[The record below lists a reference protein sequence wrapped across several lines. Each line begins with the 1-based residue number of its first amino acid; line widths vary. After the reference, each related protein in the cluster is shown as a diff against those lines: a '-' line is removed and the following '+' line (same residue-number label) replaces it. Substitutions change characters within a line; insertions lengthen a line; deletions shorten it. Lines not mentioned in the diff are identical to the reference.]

1 MKKYPHLTHSV
12 VVTFVALLIGS
23 GLRAQV
29 QDLSHSDPKR
39 RMRAAE
45 KLGDTKDSEYI
56 APLRKLLKDP
66 VPEVRGKAVAAIVS
80 IGTQHSLEPLAEASR
95 DSIPEIQFM
104 AVDGMV
110 NFYYPGYVKRG
121 FSASLKKFGSGV
133 KNRFAQPA
141 EIVIDP
147 YVTVSPEVISAV
159 ARLITG
165 GVTLESR
172 ANAARAAGIL
182 RGKAA
187 LPQLKEAL
195 RSKDSTLIAESVR
208 SIEKIGDTS
217 AGPALT
223 FLLRDLDEKVQLA
236 VVKAVGQL
244 LVNEAVPEL
253 VGLVKTSENKKI
265 RRQSLIAL
273 AKIPDSAERTTFLL
287 YLRDRDHQMRAAAAE
302 GIGRA
307 GDPQDLKVIN
317 EAFTK
322 EKNESARLSM
332 AFASVYLGDASQLS
346 YLTDGLN
353 STFHRMEAR
362 PFLVELARKPAV
374 LNRLYQ
380 LLTAGTNDQKRHLA
394 YVLSVSGTK
403 ESVSHLEKLTHDPEP
418 KVAQAAIQAMNNL
431 QARL

>member
-1 MKKYPHLTHSV
+1 MKKHSRLTPSAL
-12 VVTFVALLIGS
+12 VTFVALAS
-23 GLRAQV
+23 YAGLTAQV

-56 APLRKLLKDP
+56 KPLRELLKDP
-66 VPEVRGKAVAAIVS
+66 VPEVRGKVVAAIVS
-80 IGTQHSLEPLAEASR
+80 IGTQHSLEPLGEASR
-95 DSIPEIQFM
+95 DSIPEIQLM

-121 FSASLKKFGSGV
+121 FGASLKKFGSGV

-141 EIVIDP
+141 EIVIDT
-147 YVTVSPEVISAV
+147 YVPVSADVIGAI
-159 ARLITG
+159 ARLISG
-165 GVTLESR
+165 GVTVESR

-187 LPQLKEAL
+187 LPQLTEAL
-195 RSKDSTLIAESVR
+195 RSKDSTLIMESVH
-208 SIEKIGDTS
+208 SIEKIGDIS

-244 LVNEAVPEL
+244 LVKEAVPEL
-253 VGLVKTSENKKI
+253 VGLVKTSDNKRI

-273 AKIPDSAERTTFLL
+273 AKIPESAERTTFLL
-287 YLRDRDHQMRAAAAE
+287 FLRDRDHQMRAAAAE

-307 GDPQDLKVIN
+307 ADPQDLKLIT
-317 EAFTK
+317 EAFAR

-332 AFASVYLGDASQLS
+332 AFASVHLGDVSHLN

-362 PFLVELARKPAV
+362 PFLVELARKPDV
-374 LNRLYQ
+374 LSRLYEP
-380 LLTAGTNDQKRHLA
+380 LTAGTNDQKRHLA
-394 YVLSVSGTK
+394 YVLSVSGTQ

-418 KVAQAAIQAMNNL
+418 RVAQAAIQAMKNL

>member
-1 MKKYPHLTHSV
+1 MKHLRLTHPV
-12 VVTFVALLIGS
+12 VVALV
-23 GLRAQV
+23 GLLFGFGLTAQG

-45 KLGDTKDSEYI
+45 KLGNTKDSEHI
-56 APLRKLLKDP
+56 ATLSRLLKDP

-121 FSASLKKFGSGV
+121 FSASLKKFGAGV

-147 YVTVSPEVISAV
+147 YVPVSPGVIGAI

-165 GVTLESR
+165 GVTIESR

-187 LPQLKEAL
+187 LPQLEQAL
-195 RSKDSTLIAESVR
+195 RSKDSTLIAESVK
-208 SIEKIGDTS
+208 SIEKIGDIR

-223 FLLRDLDEKVQLA
+223 FLLRDLDPKVQLA

-244 LVNEAVPEL
+244 LVKEAVPEL

-307 GDPQDLKVIN
+307 GDPQDLNVIS
-317 EAFTK
+317 EAFAK

-332 AFASVYLGDASQLS
+332 AFASVHLGDADNLS

-353 STFHRMEAR
+353 SIFHRMEAR

-394 YVLSVSGTK
+394 YVLSVSGT
-403 ESVSHLEKLTHDPEP
+403 EQSVPHLEKLTHDPEP
-418 KVAQAAIQAMNNL
+418 KVAQAAIQAMKNL

>member
-1 MKKYPHLTHSV
+1 MKKHPRLTHSV
-12 VVTFVALLIGS
+12 VVTFVALLFGS
-23 GLRAQV
+23 GLTAQA

-56 APLRKLLKDP
+56 APLRMLLKDP
-66 VPEVRGKAVAAIVS
+66 IPEVRGKAVAAIVS

-121 FSASLKKFGSGV
+121 FSASLKKFGAGV

-147 YVTVSPEVISAV
+147 YVPVSPVVIGAI
-159 ARLITG
+159 ARLIGG

-195 RSKDSTLIAESVR
+195 RSKDSTVIAESVR

-307 GDPQDLKVIN
+307 GDTQDLKVIT
-317 EAFTK
+317 EAFAR

-374 LNRLYQ
+374 LNRLHE
-380 LLTAGTNDQKRHLA
+380 LLAAGTNDQKRHLA

-431 QARL
+431 QARF

>member
-1 MKKYPHLTHSV
+1 
-12 VVTFVALLIGS
+12 
-23 GLRAQV
+23 
-29 QDLSHSDPKR
+29 
-39 RMRAAE
+39 MRAAE
-45 KLGDTKDSEYI
+45 KLGNTKDSEYI
-56 APLRKLLKDP
+56 PLLRKLLKDP

-147 YVTVSPEVISAV
+147 YVPVSPNVIGAI

-182 RGKAA
+182 RGKTA

-244 LVNEAVPEL
+244 LVREAVPEL

-307 GDPQDLKVIN
+307 GDPQDLRVIT
-317 EAFTK
+317 EAFAK

-394 YVLSVSGTK
+394 HVLSVSGTQ

>member
-1 MKKYPHLTHSV
+1 
-12 VVTFVALLIGS
+12 
-23 GLRAQV
+23 
-29 QDLSHSDPKR
+29 
-39 RMRAAE
+39 MRAAE

-56 APLRKLLKDP
+56 TPLRKLLKDP

-141 EIVIDP
+141 EIVIDA
-147 YVTVSPEVISAV
+147 YVPVSPDVIGAI

-244 LVNEAVPEL
+244 LVKEAVPEL

-307 GDPQDLKVIN
+307 GDPQDLKVIT

-374 LNRLYQ
+374 LNRLYL

-394 YVLSVSGTK
+394 YVLSVSGTQQ
-403 ESVSHLEKLTHDPEP
+403 SVSHLEKLTHDPET
-418 KVAQAAIQAMNNL
+418 KVAQAAIQAMKNL

>member
-1 MKKYPHLTHSV
+1 MKKHPRLTRSLL
-12 VVTFVALLIGS
+12 VTLVAFLLCS
-23 GLRAQV
+23 GLAAQV
-29 QDLSHSDPKR
+29 QDLSHSDPKQ
-39 RMRAAE
+39 RMKAAD

-66 VPEVRGKAVAAIVS
+66 VPEVRGRAIAAIVS

-95 DSIPEIQFM
+95 DSIPAIQLM

-121 FSASLKKFGSGV
+121 FSASLKKFGSSV
-133 KNRFAQPA
+133 KNRFAQPS
-141 EIVIDP
+141 EVVIDP
-147 YVTVSPEVISAV
+147 YVPVSPDVIGAV
-159 ARLITG
+159 GRLISG

-187 LPQLKEAL
+187 IPQLKEAL
-195 RSKDSTLIAESVR
+195 RSKDSVLILESVR

-217 AGPALT
+217 AGPGLT
-223 FLLRDLDEKVQLA
+223 FLLRDLDDKVQLA

-244 LVNEAVPEL
+244 LVKEAVPEL
-253 VGLVKTSENKKI
+253 VGLVKTSDNKKI

-273 AKIPDSAERTTFLL
+273 AKIPDSAQRTTFLL
-287 YLRDRDHQMRAAAAE
+287 YLRDGDHQIRAAAAE

-307 GDPQDLKVIN
+307 GDPQDLKVIS
-317 EAFTK
+317 EAFAK

-332 AFASVYLGDASQLS
+332 AFTSVYLGDVSHLS

-362 PFLVELARKPAV
+362 PFLVELARKPDV
-374 LNRLYQ
+374 LNRLYE
-380 LLTAGTNDQKRHLA
+380 LVAAGTNDQKRHLA
-394 YVLSVSGTK
+394 YVLSISGTQ
-403 ESVSHLEKLTHDPEP
+403 ESVSHLEKLTHDPETN
-418 KVAQAAIQAMNNL
+418 VAQAAIEAMKAL

>member
-1 MKKYPHLTHSV
+1 MKKLPRFPHFLV
-12 VVTFVALLIGS
+12 FTFVSLLFCC
-23 GLRAQV
+23 GLSAQV
-29 QDLSHSDPKR
+29 EELSHSDPKR
-39 RMRAAE
+39 LMKAAN

-66 VPEVRGKAVAAIVS
+66 VPEVRGRAVAAIVS

-95 DSIPEIQFM
+95 DSIPEIQLM

-110 NFYYPGYVKRG
+110 NFYYPGYVRRG
-121 FSASLKKFGSGV
+121 FSASLKKFGSGI
-133 KNRFAQPA
+133 KNRFAQPS

-147 YVTVSPEVISAV
+147 YVPVSPAVIGAI
-159 ARLITG
+159 ARLIGG
-165 GVTLESR
+165 GVTMDSR
-172 ANAARAAGIL
+172 ANAARAVGIL

-195 RSKDSTLIAESVR
+195 RSKDSTLIVESVQG
-208 SIEKIGDTS
+208 IEKIGDTS

-223 FLLRDLDEKVQLA
+223 FLLRDLDDKVQLA

-253 VGLVKTSENKKI
+253 VGLVKTSDNKKI

-307 GDPQDLKVIN
+307 GDPQDLKVIT
-317 EAFTK
+317 EAFAK

-332 AFASVYLGDASQLS
+332 AFASVYLGDVSHLS

-374 LNRLYQ
+374 LNRVHELV
-380 LLTAGTNDQKRHLA
+380 ASGTNDQKRHLA
-394 YVLSVSGTK
+394 YVLSLSGTS

-418 KVAQAAIQAMNNL
+418 KVAQAAIEAIKNL

>member
-1 MKKYPHLTHSV
+1 MKKHPRLTHSV
-12 VVTFVALLIGS
+12 VVTFVALLFGS
-23 GLRAQV
+23 GLTAQV

-45 KLGDTKDSEYI
+45 KLGDTKYSEYI
-56 APLRKLLKDP
+56 TPLRKLLKDP

-121 FSASLKKFGSGV
+121 FSASLKKFGAGV

-141 EIVIDP
+141 EMVVDP
-147 YVTVSPEVISAV
+147 YVPVSPEVIGAI

-208 SIEKIGDTS
+208 SIEKIGDTR

-244 LVNEAVPEL
+244 LVKEAVPEL

-287 YLRDRDHQMRAAAAE
+287 YVRDRDHQMRAAAAE

-307 GDPQDLKVIN
+307 GDPQDLQVITD
-317 EAFTK
+317 AFTK

-374 LNRLYQ
+374 LNRLYE

-394 YVLSVSGTK
+394 YVLSVSGTQ

-431 QARL
+431 QSRL

>member
-1 MKKYPHLTHSV
+1 MKKHPRLTRSLL
-12 VVTFVALLIGS
+12 VTLVAFLLCS
-23 GLRAQV
+23 GLAAQV
-29 QDLSHSDPKR
+29 QDLSHSDPKQ
-39 RMRAAE
+39 RMKAAD

-66 VPEVRGKAVAAIVS
+66 VPEVRGRAVAAIVS

-95 DSIPEIQFM
+95 DSIPAIQLM

-121 FSASLKKFGSGV
+121 FSASLKKFGSSV
-133 KNRFAQPA
+133 KNRFAQPS
-141 EIVIDP
+141 EVVIDP
-147 YVTVSPEVISAV
+147 YVPVSPDVIGAV
-159 ARLITG
+159 GRLISG

-187 LPQLKEAL
+187 IPQLKEAL
-195 RSKDSTLIAESVR
+195 RSKDSVLILESVR

-217 AGPALT
+217 AGPGLT
-223 FLLRDLDEKVQLA
+223 FLLRDLDDKVQLA

-244 LVNEAVPEL
+244 LVKEAVPEL
-253 VGLVKTSENKKI
+253 VGLVKTSDNKKI

-273 AKIPDSAERTTFLL
+273 AKIPDSAQRTTFLL
-287 YLRDRDHQMRAAAAE
+287 YLRDGDHQIRAAAAE

-307 GDPQDLKVIN
+307 GDPQDLKVIS
-317 EAFTK
+317 EAFAK

-332 AFASVYLGDASQLS
+332 AFASVYLGDVSHLS

-374 LNRLYQ
+374 LNRLHE
-380 LLTAGTNDQKRHLA
+380 LLAAGTNDQKRHLA
-394 YVLSVSGTK
+394 YALSVSGTK

-418 KVAQAAIQAMNNL
+418 KVAQAAIEAMKNL
-431 QARL
+431 QSRL

>member
-1 MKKYPHLTHSV
+1 
-12 VVTFVALLIGS
+12 
-23 GLRAQV
+23 
-29 QDLSHSDPKR
+29 
-39 RMRAAE
+39 MRAAE

-56 APLRKLLKDP
+56 SPLRKLLKDP

-121 FSASLKKFGSGV
+121 FSASLKKFGAGV

-141 EIVIDP
+141 EIVIDA
-147 YVTVSPEVISAV
+147 YVPVSPNVISAI

-208 SIEKIGDTS
+208 SVEKIGDTS

-244 LVNEAVPEL
+244 LVKEAVPEL

-307 GDPQDLKVIN
+307 GDPQDLKVIT
-317 EAFTK
+317 EAFAK

-374 LNRLYQ
+374 LNRLYL

-394 YVLSVSGTK
+394 YVLSVSGTR
-403 ESVSHLEKLTHDPEP
+403 ESVSRLEKLTHDPEP
-418 KVAQAAIQAMNNL
+418 KVAQAAIQAMQNL

>member
-1 MKKYPHLTHSV
+1 MKKHPRLTHSAL
-12 VVTFVALLIGS
+12 VTFVALLFCC
-23 GLRAQV
+23 GLIAQV
-29 QDLSHSDPKR
+29 QDLSHADPKR

-56 APLRKLLKDP
+56 TPLRKLLKDP

-141 EIVIDP
+141 EIVIDA
-147 YVTVSPEVISAV
+147 YVPVSPDVIGAI

-244 LVNEAVPEL
+244 LVKEAVPEL

-307 GDPQDLKVIN
+307 GDPQDLKVIT

-374 LNRLYQ
+374 LNRLYL

-394 YVLSVSGTK
+394 YVLSVSGTQQ
-403 ESVSHLEKLTHDPEP
+403 SVSHLEKLTHDPET
-418 KVAQAAIQAMNNL
+418 KVAQAAIQAMKNL

>member
-1 MKKYPHLTHSV
+1 MKKHPRLTHSAA
-12 VVTFVALLIGS
+12 VTFVALLFCC
-23 GLRAQV
+23 GLIAQV

-80 IGTQHSLEPLAEASR
+80 IGTHHSLEPLAEASR

-121 FSASLKKFGSGV
+121 FSASLKKFGAGV

-141 EIVIDP
+141 EILIDS
-147 YVTVSPEVISAV
+147 YVPVSPEVIGAI

-195 RSKDSTLIAESVR
+195 RSKDSTLIAESVK

-244 LVNEAVPEL
+244 LVKEAVPEL

-307 GDPQDLKVIN
+307 GDPHDLNVIT

-332 AFASVYLGDASQLS
+332 ALASVYLGDASQLS

-394 YVLSVSGTK
+394 YVLSVSGTQQ
-403 ESVSHLEKLTHDPEP
+403 SVSHLEKLTHDPEP
-418 KVAQAAIQAMNNL
+418 KVAQAAIQAMQNL